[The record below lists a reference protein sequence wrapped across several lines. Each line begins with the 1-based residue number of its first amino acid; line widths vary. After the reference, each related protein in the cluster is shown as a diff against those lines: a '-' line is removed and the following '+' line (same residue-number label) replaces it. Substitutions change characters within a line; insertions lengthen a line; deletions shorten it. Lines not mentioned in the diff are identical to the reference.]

1 VDVHI
6 DQAVKAGDLLF
17 ALDKR
22 QAEAE
27 LKIRQAAL
35 TAAQAQLV
43 RLEKQPRAEEVPPRE
58 AQVKVDEANLREQ
71 IDVRDR
77 DRKLVGT
84 NAVTKEEMVAR
95 EQAVQAAQAQLE
107 VSRANLALLKAGAWQ
122 PDKVIAA
129 ASVEQAQAQVAQA
142 QTQLDLL
149 EVQAPVSGT
158 VLQINVRPGESIAA
172 SPGQS
177 LIVMG
182 NLDPLH
188 VRVSVDE
195 EDIPRLKMNVP
206 ARAKLRGDLKQ
217 QEIPLAFVRIEPYV
231 VPKTSLT
238 GVNTERV
245 DTRVMQ
251 LIYAIDPENLLVQQK
266 KVLVGQLL
274 DVFIDVK

>member
-1 VDVHI
+1 
-6 DQAVKAGDLLF
+6 
-17 ALDKR
+17 
-22 QAEAE
+22 